1 MSSQKSIT
9 VSLDV
14 LLQGKKNPNVIY
26 NDESY
31 SHLDWAEINLAGET
45 TKYFNRQKMYIT
57 KDEDG
62 KWMKWFD
69 AKPELIIPI
78 NGKIPMYYEAKG
90 EFESISE
97 AEALKIL
104 SKIPIMVELPD

>member
-1 MSSQKSIT
+1 MKKSIT
-9 VSLDV
+9 LSLDV

-31 SHLDWAEINLAGET
+31 TNLDFAEINLAKET

-62 KWMKWFD
+62 RWMKWLD
-69 AKPELIIPI
+69 HKPELVIPI
-78 NGKIPMYYEAKG
+78 NEKNPMYYEAKG

-104 SKIPIMVELPD
+104 SKIPIMVEIN